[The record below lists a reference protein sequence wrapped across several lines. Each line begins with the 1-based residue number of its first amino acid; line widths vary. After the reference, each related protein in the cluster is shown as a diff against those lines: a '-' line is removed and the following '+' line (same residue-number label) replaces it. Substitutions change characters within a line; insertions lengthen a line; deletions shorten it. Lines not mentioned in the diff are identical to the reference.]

1 MIKDRD
7 FFKLNLAQMTQY
19 IQSTAM
25 PHDVINNSVAQH
37 SVMQHALI
45 SHHSRLQT
53 TPQPTP
59 LTDTLLFPIDSR
71 DISVVIQGPVFSNM
85 TPQAPDGITWQVLK
99 ALRQHLPQ
107 ATLILST
114 WKDQRVEDLDADIIL
129 QLDDPGTTNFYKP
142 NAQAENLYNNG
153 NRLIYSTQ
161 AGLAQVKTPYTLKIR
176 SDLLLFHPLF
186 SSYFDQF
193 PQVDTAWQVL
203 QRRII
208 GFPVYSL
215 KYETAVDT
223 KLTEKIQ
230 PRPFHVSDWAYFGL
244 TTDLQQ
250 LFDCPL
256 MDEPA
261 TSRWF
266 ETRPKPAND
275 LWPDRLWRY
284 SPEQYIVS
292 NLAQRTLGITL
303 EHASQDDAEIL
314 QASERF
320 IANNFMILNQQQWG
334 LWSLKLQVY
343 QDELAPEL
351 LKGLYSHQVWQQDY
365 HKYSMSSPN
374 LMQA

>member
-1 MIKDRD
+1 MTEKMIKHQD
-7 FFKLNLAQMTQY
+7 FFKLNAAQMMQY
-19 IQSTAM
+19 IQSTALSPAAL
-25 PHDVINNSVAQH
+25 PHRQTQRSTQQSAQA
-37 SVMQHALI
+37 SG
-45 SHHSRLQT
+45 
-53 TPQPTP
+53 TP
-59 LTDTLLFPIDSR
+59 LHPIDSH

-85 TPQAPDGITWQVLK
+85 TPQAPDGITQQVLK

-114 WKDQRVEDLDADIIL
+114 WKGQPIDGLDADIIL
-129 QLDDPGTTNFYKP
+129 QLDDPGTTNFYKL

-161 AGLAQVKTPYTLKIR
+161 AGLAQVKTKYTLKIR

-193 PQVDTAWQVL
+193 HHVDAPWHVL
-203 QRRII
+203 EQRII

-215 KYETAVDT
+215 KYETT
-223 KLTEKIQ
+223 PYNPQSKQTERIQ

-244 TTDLQQ
+244 TVDLKKM
-250 LFDCPL
+250 FDCPL
-256 MDEPA
+256 MDEPT

-320 IANNFMILNQQQWG
+320 IANNFIILDQHQWG

-351 LKGLYSHQVWQQDY
+351 LKGLYSHQVWYRDY
-365 HKYSMSSPN
+365 QKYSMNTPN